1 MEEKSLLRKVYEQG
15 VALGA
20 CGGFTEA
27 TSIRDIIEML
37 FSPQGVEFC
46 IKRGFPSIEM
56 FRQLGAVEDTKPM
69 GVYIDCGEITLE
81 DPKRVFLVGN
91 TFARVL
97 CKATQ
102 GNVLYLMHGAEA
114 TVTADGYS
122 VTRIEK
128 DKNSS
133 CTIDV
138 GENAVIL

>member
-27 TSIRDIIEML
+27 TSIRGIIEML
-37 FSPQGVEFC
+37 FSPQGV
-46 IKRGFPSIEM
+46 
-56 FRQLGAVEDTKPM
+56 DTKPM
-69 GVYIDCGEITLE
+69 GVYIDSGEITLE
-81 DPKRVFLVGN
+81 DPKRAFLVGN

-133 CTIDV
+133 CTVDV
-138 GENAVIL
+138 GENAVVL